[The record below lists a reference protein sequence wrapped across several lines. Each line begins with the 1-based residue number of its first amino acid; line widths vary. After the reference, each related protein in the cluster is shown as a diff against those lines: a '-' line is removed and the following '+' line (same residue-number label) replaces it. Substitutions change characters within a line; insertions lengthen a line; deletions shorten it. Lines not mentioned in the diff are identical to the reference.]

1 MYIYVCGRYV
11 CMCMVY
17 LCVSMCVHGC
27 LYICMN
33 IWRPKVN
40 TGCLLPPF
48 FFFRNVITELQFGL
62 TLEILFSDTSRFYI
76 NAGAIKPGHYV
87 YIATLRK
94 LTNASLG
101 FVVVIVVVSFLQ
113 DRPLLYNP
121 GWPGTH

>member
-1 MYIYVCGRYV
+1 MCIHACTWLPVYMYEYMEAKGKYWMSFATI
-11 CMCMVY
+11 
-17 LCVSMCVHGC
+17 
-27 LYICMN
+27 
-33 IWRPKVN
+33 
-40 TGCLLPPF
+40 